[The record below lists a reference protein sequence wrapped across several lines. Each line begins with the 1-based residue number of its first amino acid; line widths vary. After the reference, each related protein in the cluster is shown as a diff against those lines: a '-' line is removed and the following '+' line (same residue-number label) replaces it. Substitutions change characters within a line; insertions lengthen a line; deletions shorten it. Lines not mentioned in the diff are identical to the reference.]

1 MDVVSSWSGPPFLQS
16 PRHSSPAPRL
26 LFDCHLDLNSS
37 FALKDIVSPLFL
49 QRFKN
54 PQFHPFSITWKS
66 ISEKKTMMFP

>member
-1 MDVVSSWSGPPFLQS
+1 MWCPPGPALPSYNHLAT
-16 PRHSSPAPRL
+16 APRL

-37 FALKDIVSPLFL
+37 FVLKDIVSPLFL